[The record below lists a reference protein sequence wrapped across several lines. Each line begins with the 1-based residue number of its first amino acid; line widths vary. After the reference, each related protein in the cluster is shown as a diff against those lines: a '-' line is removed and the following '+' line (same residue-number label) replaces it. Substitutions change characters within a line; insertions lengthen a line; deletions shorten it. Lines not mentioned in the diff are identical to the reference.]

1 MTVGAI
7 VIPLAALALCAVGL
21 ALAWRLVR
29 RAEDADSPDAPTQPS
44 RPQPADELPG
54 DDSAS
59 DSAAPAG
66 AVRVVGQ
73 LMALAGIGLGALA
86 IALALWRAFALHPLW
101 LAVAAI
107 AIVGG
112 MAGCAWRVL
121 QRR

>member
-29 RAEDADSPDAPTQPS
+29 RAEDADSPDAPPPSQPL
-44 RPQPADELPG
+44 PADESHG
-54 DDSAS
+54 D

-101 LAVAAI
+101 LAMAAI
-107 AIVGG
+107 AICGG
-112 MAGCAWRVL
+112 VAAWAWRVL
-121 QRR
+121 RRR

>member
-44 RPQPADELPG
+44 RPQPADESSG
-54 DDSAS
+54 S

-121 QRR
+121 RRR